1 MPPNPATSTLDDLFA
16 RAEDFANYS
25 LRTGGQLPP
34 VVFATTEKGDIWF
47 LPNGLPDVRAKNEF
61 ANTTRLI
68 CAAYDAKAVV
78 MALES
83 WMTVA
88 KPGEAFDADTP
99 PSEAFDRREV
109 VVLLGETAGQTKQKL
124 LPIIRTDAGGFFG
137 FGEFDSKPFDNFQGR
152 FSGLLPP
159 RIPDAGQRLLAKAVL
174 AAMGVTEAFLRKRLP
189 NN

>member
-1 MPPNPATSTLDDLFA
+1 MPPNPTTSTLDHLFA
-16 RAEDFANYS
+16 RAEHYAGYAMRHFGHLSAA
-25 LRTGGQLPP
+25 
-34 VVFATTEKGDIWF
+34 VFAATDNGDIWF

-68 CAAYDAKAVV
+68 CAAYEAKAVV

-83 WMTVA
+83 WMTMA
-88 KPGEAFDADTP
+88 KPGEPVDADTP

-137 FGEFDSKPFDNFQGR
+137 FGEFDSRPFDNFQGR

-159 RIPDAGQRLLAKAVL
+159 RMPDERQRILAKAVL
-174 AAMGVTEAFLRKRLP
+174 AAMGVTEAFLRKRFP
-189 NN
+189 SN